1 MSFSGNIKEE
11 ISRQLSPARHC
22 RIAELAAIISMC
34 GAVMIDS
41 RGHAA
46 LKIHTENLAVAR
58 KSFTLLRRTFN
69 IVVDIAIRVN
79 RERGSSYYYIVV
91 KKHEDAIR
99 VLQAAKL
106 LNPYGDVEEELS
118 VVKNVVIQETC
129 CKRSFLRGVFLA
141 SGSMSDP
148 EKIMRCFALDA
159 KIVSRKKS
167 FVVYLKEGA
176 QIVDVLNVM
185 EAHQSL
191 MELENIRILKDM
203 RNTVNRKVNCETANI
218 NKTVSAAVKQI
229 DDIRYIE
236 ETKGLDKLPEG
247 LKDMALTRLTYP
259 EASLKELG
267 ALLQNPVGKS
277 GVNHRLRKLSEM
289 AEEIR
294 AKQGGTL

>member
-22 RIAELAAIISMC
+22 QIAELAAIISMC

-79 RERGSSYYYIVV
+79 REKGSSYYYIVV

-148 EKIMRCFALDA
+148 EKSYHFE
-159 KIVSRKKS
+159 IVCASMGKAQTDSEDNEMLCSGRKDCI
-167 FVVYLKEGA
+167 KEEIICGLSERRSSDRGCA
-176 QIVDVLNVM
+176 ECDGGTSVTDGVG
-185 EAHQSL
+185 EYP
-191 MELENIRILKDM
+191 
-203 RNTVNRKVNCETANI
+203 
-218 NKTVSAAVKQI
+218 
-229 DDIRYIE
+229 YIE
-236 ETKGLDKLPEG
+236 RYEEYGESK
-247 LKDMALTRLTYP
+247 
-259 EASLKELG
+259 SELRDCEY
-267 ALLQNPVGKS
+267 Q
-277 GVNHRLRKLSEM
+277 
-289 AEEIR
+289 
-294 AKQGGTL
+294 

>member
-22 RIAELAAIISMC
+22 RIAELAAINSMC

-79 RERGSSYYYIVV
+79 REKGSSYYYIVV

-141 SGSMSDP
+141 SGSM
-148 EKIMRCFALDA
+148 
-159 KIVSRKKS
+159 
-167 FVVYLKEGA
+167 
-176 QIVDVLNVM
+176 
-185 EAHQSL
+185 
-191 MELENIRILKDM
+191 
-203 RNTVNRKVNCETANI
+203 
-218 NKTVSAAVKQI
+218 
-229 DDIRYIE
+229 
-236 ETKGLDKLPEG
+236 
-247 LKDMALTRLTYP
+247 
-259 EASLKELG
+259 
-267 ALLQNPVGKS
+267 
-277 GVNHRLRKLSEM
+277 KLSVRRWEK
-289 AEEIR
+289 R
-294 AKQGGTL
+294 SRFRR

>member
-22 RIAELAAIISMC
+22 QIAELAAIISMC

-79 RERGSSYYYIVV
+79 REKGSSYYYIVV

-129 CKRSFLRGVFLA
+129 CKRAFLRGVFLA

-148 EKIMRCFALDA
+148 EKSYHFEIVCASMGKAQQIQKIMRCFFIPFSKSIHSNDFK
-159 KIVSRKKS
+159 KIWIEGSYIIILSLKSTCSINSRK
-167 FVVYLKEGA
+167 
-176 QIVDVLNVM
+176 
-185 EAHQSL
+185 
-191 MELENIRILKDM
+191 
-203 RNTVNRKVNCETANI
+203 
-218 NKTVSAAVKQI
+218 
-229 DDIRYIE
+229 
-236 ETKGLDKLPEG
+236 
-247 LKDMALTRLTYP
+247 
-259 EASLKELG
+259 
-267 ALLQNPVGKS
+267 
-277 GVNHRLRKLSEM
+277 
-289 AEEIR
+289 
-294 AKQGGTL
+294 

>member
-22 RIAELAAIISMC
+22 QIAELAAIISMC

-79 RERGSSYYYIVV
+79 REKGSSYYYIVV

-148 EKIMRCFALDA
+148 EKEEIICGLSERRSSDRGCAECDGGTS
-159 KIVSRKKS
+159 VTDG
-167 FVVYLKEGA
+167 VGEYP
-176 QIVDVLNVM
+176 
-185 EAHQSL
+185 
-191 MELENIRILKDM
+191 
-203 RNTVNRKVNCETANI
+203 
-218 NKTVSAAVKQI
+218 
-229 DDIRYIE
+229 YIE
-236 ETKGLDKLPEG
+236 RYEKYGESK
-247 LKDMALTRLTYP
+247 
-259 EASLKELG
+259 SELRDCEY
-267 ALLQNPVGKS
+267 Q
-277 GVNHRLRKLSEM
+277 
-289 AEEIR
+289 
-294 AKQGGTL
+294 